1 MAVLHHREA
10 GSTTLAAGSASQ
22 TVTLTT
28 TLSDIAKAF
37 LVFGMQP
44 ADAAPQFGAVTGQ
57 IASTTQIQFQ
67 RSTAAASP
75 AITIYYYVAEF
86 TSGVTVQRGG
96 SSLVTT
102 MPLNVTIS
110 TVDTAKAIAIVTHR
124 NAGNDYDR
132 TDHVRAKITST
143 TNLQL
148 DMTEGGGTAEWQVV
162 EFTTGATVENGDF
175 SFATSDTSVPITTTL
190 STTGAWL
197 IFNYELVGTGAL
209 PAEDQYLRGR
219 ITGANQVT
227 IDRVGIGPT
236 ITGCYYLVSFSDGT
250 TVQEVIPAQFGTGDT
265 QIDTT
270 ITSVTV
276 ANCIVMAAGQW
287 GRQGKTSYVT
297 TDDPGPAT
305 FTFEL
310 TSATNLRSTRGI
322 TGTATADVVAYVVQF
337 STGAVQSNAPR
348 AMAHY
353 RRRRVA

>member
-1 MAVLHHREA
+1 MAVLHHVEA

-28 TLSDIAKAF
+28 TLTALANAF

-44 ADAAPQFGAVTGQ
+44 AAAAPQFGQVSGQ

-67 RSTAAASP
+67 RTTAASSP

-86 TSGVTVQRGG
+86 SSGVTVQRG
-96 SSLVTT
+96 SNFLVSVT
-102 MPLNVTIS
+102 PLDITLS
-110 TVDTAKAIAIVTHR
+110 TVDLSKSFAIITHR
-124 NAGNDYDR
+124 NEGNDFDR
-132 TDHVRAKITST
+132 TDHVRGKLTSA

-148 DMTEGGGTAEWQVV
+148 DMTEGGGTCEWQVV
-162 EFTTGATVENGDF
+162 EFTGAAVEIGDF
-175 SFATSDTSVPITTTL
+175 TFATGDTSKPITTTA

-197 IFNYELVGTGAL
+197 LFNYELVGTGAL

-265 QIDTT
+265 QKDTT